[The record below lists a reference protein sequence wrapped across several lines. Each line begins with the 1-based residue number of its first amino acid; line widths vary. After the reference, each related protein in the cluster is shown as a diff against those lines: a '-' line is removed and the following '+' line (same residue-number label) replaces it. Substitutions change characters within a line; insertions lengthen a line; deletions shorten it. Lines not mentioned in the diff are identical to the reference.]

1 VIIAAFIPAAAYS
14 FSLFLMVVFES
25 RSLGLKP
32 VGKITEE
39 EKLTKS
45 DKLNLSMIVGPI
57 LLILI
62 LLLSTKDSVETGLL
76 GWLMRCT
83 PASGQA
89 LPWVLQLY

>member
-62 LLLSTKDSVETGLL
+62 LLLSTKDSVGTGLL
-76 GWLMRCT
+76 GWLMGYT